1 MKEGALGRPF
11 FMLGRLFPLA
21 LLKYVYQALFEHF
34 NRLAAI
40 NILFLRTENSNEHP
54 IKNEHM
60 KKLAALLL
68 FSVAYTAI
76 AQNKSDLQKHYEA
89 FYEEMRLQ
97 GDVDGVINALTH
109 LNVLSPSNE
118 RKDTLAYVY
127 ANNNQHLQALNT
139 IGIELDSADSDMSVQ
154 VKAISLKAL
163 NQPKRALEQFEEL
176 FKRQPNPYLAYE
188 LADLKIQTG
197 NNEGA
202 VTNIEYGIAN
212 AKDDMKYAFYERQQP
227 YEVPLKAAFLHLKAL
242 TQYNKDK
249 DNVDAAVALIDEALA
264 IDPNFNL
271 ASLSKQALEARKNP
285 PAATP
290 APDSVQ
296 TNAEE
301 AIVPEKKEKKGKKK
315 KSD

>member
-1 MKEGALGRPF
+1 M
-11 FMLGRLFPLA
+11 
-21 LLKYVYQALFEHF
+21 
-34 NRLAAI
+34 N
-40 NILFLRTENSNEHP
+40 
-54 IKNEHM
+54 
-60 KKLAALLL
+60 KLATLLL
-68 FSVAYTAI
+68 FSMCFTAT
-76 AQNKSDLQKHYEA
+76 AQNNSDLQKHYEA
-89 FYEEMRLQ
+89 FYQEMRQQ

-109 LNVLSPSNE
+109 LNILSPSKE

-139 IGIELDSADSDMSVQ
+139 IGIEKDTADSDMAVQ

-176 FKRQPNPYLAYE
+176 FKRQPNAYLAYE

-197 NNEGA
+197 DNTGA
-202 VTNIEYGIAN
+202 VTNIEYGITN

-271 ASLSKQALEARKNP
+271 ASLSKQALVARKSP
-285 PAATP
+285 PPATP
-290 APDSVQ
+290 APDSVK
-296 TNAEE
+296 TKVEE
-301 AIVPEKKEKKGKKK
+301 PSVPVKKGKKEKKK
-315 KSD
+315 KSEN